1 MQFLFA
7 MLIIALVVLSVP
19 AIYFLIMSAIADRVA
34 GKRKSPGP
42 GSGFDVLPPA
52 MSLRYVVLH
61 HTGVDA
67 PHFDLMFET
76 DPGSRLATWR
86 SPQWPI
92 TGRTM
97 TTRIADHRR
106 EYLEYEGP
114 LSDNRGHVHRVEAG
128 RFRFDSRTDER
139 WTLTTQ
145 SGLNLT
151 LAHIGDTDAWQAE
164 AGGA

>member
-1 MQFLFA
+1 MELGLA
-7 MLIIALVVLSVP
+7 MLIIALVVLSAP
-19 AIYFLIMSAIADRVA
+19 AIYFLIMSAIADRAA

-42 GSGFDVLPPA
+42 GGFEVLPPA

-61 HTGVDA
+61 HTGGVDP

-76 DPGSRLATWR
+76 DPGSPLATWR

-97 TTRIADHRR
+97 TTRIANHRR

-114 LSDNRGHVHRVEAG
+114 LTDNRGEVHRVAAG
-128 RFRFDSRTDER
+128 HFRFDSRTDER
-139 WTLTTQ
+139 WVLTTQ
-145 SGLNLT
+145 TNLRLT
-151 LAHIGDTDAWQAE
+151 LAHIGEGDTWHAE
-164 AGGA
+164 S

>member
-1 MQFLFA
+1 MNFLFA
-7 MLIIALVVLSVP
+7 YLIIALVLLSVP

-34 GKRKSPGP
+34 GKRKATGP
-42 GSGFDVLPPA
+42 GGFDILPPA

-61 HTGVDA
+61 HTGGLDA

-76 DPGSRLATWR
+76 EPGSTLATWR

-97 TTRIADHRR
+97 TTLIANHRR
-106 EYLEYEGP
+106 EYFEYEGP
-114 LSDNRGHVHRVEAG
+114 LSDNRGHVHRVAAG
-128 RFRFDSRTDER
+128 CFRFDSRTDER

-145 SGLNLT
+145 SGLRLT
-151 LAHIGDTDAWQAE
+151 LAHIGEGDTWHAE
-164 AGGA
+164 VIT